1 MLRKITFRPW
11 GWWQALFQGP
21 GYLAKIINVKKGQ
34 QLSLQYHQHRSETW
48 IIASGEGEVF
58 ANGIWQKARTGKCIH
73 IPVMGIHRIK
83 ARLFSVRGM
92 TNSFC
97 LVLRDSYGLKTTEGY
112 DHRTYKKELCFFTKD
127 W

>member
-34 QLSLQYHQHRSETW
+34 QLSLQYHKHRSETW
-48 IIASGEGEVF
+48 IIASGKGEVF

-73 IPVMGIHRIK
+73 MPVLGTHRVK
-83 ARLFSVRGM
+83 ADE
-92 TNSFC
+92 TD
-97 LVLRDSYGLKTTEGY
+97 LVLIEVQFGDKISEDDIVRIEDDYGRVQKNLE
-112 DHRTYKKELCFFTKD
+112 
-127 W
+127 